1 MLYAAC
7 STEATSRKI
16 GLSLQSNFGIRICFH
31 RWSVLQNLAF
41 HRKYIVPIC
50 SDFARLWSFT
60 VFSLV
65 EVTAGSNS
73 MTGTYLLLA
82 LTILAQAQA
91 LGSDFS
97 PKTSRQ
103 QFSNVAVNNI
113 KIFTLLPAIVSA
125 VGVTAL
131 PSLATAADK
140 KSFEYQPALAG
151 LDYGKPRTYYPDF
164 VQKTSGLQYKVVKEG
179 TTSVIVI
186 ENPP

>member
-1 MLYAAC
+1 
-7 STEATSRKI
+7 
-16 GLSLQSNFGIRICFH
+16 
-31 RWSVLQNLAF
+31 
-41 HRKYIVPIC
+41 
-50 SDFARLWSFT
+50 
-60 VFSLV
+60 
-65 EVTAGSNS
+65 

-82 LTILAQAQA
+82 LTILVQAQA

-113 KIFTLLPAIVSA
+113 KFFTLLPAIVSA

-131 PSLATAADK
+131 PTLATAADK

-179 TTSVIVI
+179 TTPVIVI
-186 ENPP
+186 ENSSLAF